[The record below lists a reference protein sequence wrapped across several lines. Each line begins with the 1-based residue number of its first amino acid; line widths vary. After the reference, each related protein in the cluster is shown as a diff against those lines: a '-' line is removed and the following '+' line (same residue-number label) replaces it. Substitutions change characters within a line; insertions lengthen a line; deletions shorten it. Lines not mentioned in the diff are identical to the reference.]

1 MQLITNEP
9 EKLKTARFQN
19 KEGRKQR
26 IHSKTLA
33 PKQSLVPHKNNT
45 LSAMMSLPCLQ
56 LAEHVRKTALQR
68 YPCKR

>member
-19 KEGRKQR
+19 KEN
-26 IHSKTLA
+26 
-33 PKQSLVPHKNNT
+33 VPHKNNT